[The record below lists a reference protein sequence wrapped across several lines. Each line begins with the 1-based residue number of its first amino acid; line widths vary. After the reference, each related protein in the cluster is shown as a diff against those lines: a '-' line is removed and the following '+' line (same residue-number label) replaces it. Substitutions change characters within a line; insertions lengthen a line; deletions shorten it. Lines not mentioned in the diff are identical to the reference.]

1 VLETVRSDL
10 ARGKA
15 LEFLVEHST
24 VVDEEGNVIDLT
36 IPDEPRPAGEDD
48 VNEDDATTPDEPP
61 DERSEA

>member
-1 VLETVRSDL
+1 MLETVRSDL

-36 IPDEPRPAGEDD
+36 IPEEPQPIDTDD
-48 VNEDDATTPDEPP
+48 TNDTDDDPP

>member
-36 IPDEPRPAGEDD
+36 IPEEPQPIDTDD
-48 VNEDDATTPDEPP
+48 TNDTDDDPP